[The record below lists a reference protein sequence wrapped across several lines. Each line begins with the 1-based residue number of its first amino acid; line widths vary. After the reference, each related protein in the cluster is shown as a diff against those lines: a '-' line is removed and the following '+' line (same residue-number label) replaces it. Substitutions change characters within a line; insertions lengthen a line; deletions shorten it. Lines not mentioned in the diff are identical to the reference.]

1 MIRIVLFL
9 IIVGAL
15 SLGVAWLAD
24 RPGDVV
30 IVWQGL
36 RIKTS
41 LMVLGAGLVT
51 ALVVLVLL
59 WSLIRLILRS
69 PGLLSRHRQHRR
81 GVRAYEAIS
90 TGLIAVGAGDIAA
103 AQKHAAAVNRLTP
116 AEPLA

>member
-9 IIVGAL
+9 IIIGAL

-41 LMVLGAGLVT
+41 VMVLGAGLVA
-51 ALVVLVLL
+51 ALAVLLLL
-59 WSLIRLILRS
+59 WSVIRLIVRS
-69 PGLLSRHRQHRR
+69 PGLLSRHLQHRR
-81 GVRAYEAIS
+81 GVQAYEAIS
-90 TGLIAVGAGDIAA
+90 NGLIAVGAGDIQA
-103 AQKHAAAVNRLTP
+103 AQKQAAAVN
-116 AEPLA
+116 